1 MTFWHEV
8 ELAAVDLNWSESVG
22 WLAVIWAGVWLLR
35 PLATLL
41 HELGHA
47 IPALL
52 LTSEVVEL
60 RVGKLDRERMVDE
73 TAKWRKRGRLRWVC
87 SFRGS
92 FHGFTGYDRDALSRA
107 ALLVVIAGGPLV
119 SGLACGFAAWLCLDA
134 FEETWQVMVA
144 ASFLCANA
152 ILFLRS
158 AIPVRLRD
166 GEPSDGLDF
175 WETSRKTEGAD
186 ATGV

>member
-1 MTFWHEV
+1 MTFGHEF
-8 ELAAVDLNWSESVG
+8 AATAIEPTWSLVAG
-22 WLAVIWAGVWLLR
+22 WLVAIWAGVWVLR

-52 LTSEVVEL
+52 LTNEVVEL
-60 RVGKLDRERMVDE
+60 RVGKLDRERMDDGK
-73 TAKWRKRGRLRWVC
+73 AAWRTLGRLRWVC

-92 FHGFTGYDRDALSRA
+92 FHGFTGYDRDALTRGASLA
-107 ALLVVIAGGPLV
+107 VIAGGPLA
-119 SGLACGFAAWLCLDA
+119 SGLACGLGAWLCLEA
-134 FEETWQVMVA
+134 LEETWQLIVA

-158 AIPVRLRD
+158 AIPVRLRE
-166 GEPSDGLDF
+166 GGPSDGLDF
-175 WETSRKTEGAD
+175 WETSRKTE
-186 ATGV
+186 